1 MSIDDRTE
9 EHPPDH
15 TDEPADGTSRRALL
29 GRGGVAAAVATV
41 AAVGLSRRAEA
52 ANNDSL
58 VIGVSNTGTLP
69 TRLGGGS
76 YFEVT
81 DGSGGGFDGNPAS
94 IVGRTTV
101 TSGVGVYGEGNG
113 ENTWGVLGVN
123 LSNDG
128 YVAIEG
134 LSLGSGGTAVY
145 GFDFS
150 SADPGVGVHG
160 QSNRGTGVLA
170 QGAALDLLADESGRI
185 RLGAAGV
192 ASPPAG
198 ASVVGTIARDAD
210 GTLWCCVTSG
220 TPGTWREV
228 AGPTTAGSFHA
239 IAPVRV
245 FDSRISGFPGSGVFT
260 PGATRA
266 VSVADGRN
274 QSTGA
279 VTAANAVPAGATAV
293 TYNVTATNTT
303 GGSFLAVV
311 PGDVTTTDVS
321 TLNWAGVGVSIA
333 NASVTRLDG
342 SRQVRIVAGPGGD
355 FDAIVD
361 ITGYYR

>member
-15 TDEPADGTSRRALL
+15 TDEPTDGTSRRALL

-41 AAVGLSRRAEA
+41 AAIGLSRRAEA
-52 ANNDSL
+52 ADGENL
-58 VIGVSNTGTLP
+58 RIGEANEGTAATL
-69 TRLGGGS
+69 LGGGS
-76 YFEVT
+76 YFAVT
-81 DGSGGGFDGNPAS
+81 NGSGGGFGGEPAS
-94 IVGRTTV
+94 IVGRTTL

-113 ENTWGVLGVN
+113 DNTWGVLGVN
-123 LSNDG
+123 LSDDG

-160 QSNRGTGVLA
+160 RSNRGTGVLA

-185 RLGAAGV
+185 RLGADGV

-198 ASVVGTIARDAD
+198 ASVVGTIARDAG

-239 IAPVRV
+239 ITPVRV
-245 FDSRISGFPGSGVFT
+245 FDSRVGGFPNSGVFT
-260 PGATRA
+260 PGSTRT

-274 QSTGA
+274 QATGS

-321 TLNWAGVGVSIA
+321 TLNWAGAGVSIA
-333 NASVTRLDG
+333 NASVSKLDG
-342 SRQVRIVAGPGGD
+342 SRQLRIIAGPGGNVD
-355 FDAIVD
+355 VIID

>member
-9 EHPPDH
+9 DQPDRA
-15 TDEPADGTSRRALL
+15 DDPADGTSRRALL

-52 ANNDSL
+52 ADGGVF
-58 VIGVSNTGTLP
+58 VIGELNEGTAP
-69 TRLGGGS
+69 TQLSGGS
-76 YFEVT
+76 SFEVT
-81 DGSGGGFDGNPAS
+81 DGTGGGFGGEPAS

-101 TSGVGVYGEGNG
+101 TGGAGVFGVGDGDNTSGVFG
-113 ENTWGVLGVN
+113 LN
-123 LSNDG
+123 LSDDG
-128 YVAIEG
+128 YVAVQG

-170 QGAALDLLADESGRI
+170 QGAALDLLASESGRI

-210 GTLWCCVTSG
+210 GTLWCCVVSG
-220 TPGTWREV
+220 TPGTWREL

-245 FDSRISGFPGSGVFT
+245 FDSRITGFPGSGVFT
-260 PGATRA
+260 PGTTRA

-293 TYNVTATNTT
+293 TYNATATNTT

-321 TLNWAGVGVSIA
+321 TLNWAGAGVSIA
-333 NASVTRLDG
+333 NASVSRLDS
-342 SRQVRIVAGPGGD
+342 SRQLRIIAGPGGN